1 MVTVVI
7 ELLRNISLLTSIVLI
22 VGGIFSCLWFLERV
36 ASVYNKN
43 LQEWIKFIAYGGFIV
58 GIIVLFVIAID
69 LVAPYFSETGKQT
82 GWDIIIIGLVLGV
95 SICLRPIKDMKW
107 AALISL
113 VIGVIS
119 MILIWFIVPSDVA
132 PYLIGLALGLMFVFY
147 MSVKFVE
154 DIYSIIG
161 NVLSAPPVALG
172 IGLLAILEGVLLLFG
187 TSLKALV
194 GL

>member
-147 MSVKFVE
+147 MSLKFEE
-154 DIYSIIG
+154 DIYSFICI
-161 NVLSAPPVALG
+161 VLSVHSLVLG
-172 IGLLAILEGVLLLFG
+172 ILFLAFLDGALLLFG

>member
-82 GWDIIIIGLVLGV
+82 GWDIIIIGLFLGV

-147 MSVKFVE
+147 MSLKFVE

-172 IGLLAILEGVLLLFG
+172 IGLLAILEGALLLFG